1 MEETGKTF
9 YYYSTA
15 FRQKVISEIESGRL
29 SIEQARKIY
38 NIGGSSTITKWIK
51 KYGKNHLLGKR
62 VRIEM
67 EYEIDQIKKLEKE
80 KTELESALAKAHV
93 KILSL
98 ETIIES
104 AEEDLGIDLKKS
116 VDKRQSIKQSKEGKA
131 DQ

>member
-1 MEETGKTF
+1 MQETGKTF
-9 YYYSTA
+9 YYYSTS
-15 FRQKVISEIESGRL
+15 FKEKVISEIESGQF
-29 SIEQARKIY
+29 SIEQARRIY
-38 NIGGSSTITKWIK
+38 DIGGSSTITKWIK

-67 EYEIDQIKKLEKE
+67 EDEIDQLTKLQKE
-80 KTELESALAKAHV
+80 KAELESALAKAHL

-116 VDKRQSIKQSKEGKA
+116 TGNRQSINQLKERKA

>member
-1 MEETGKTF
+1 MEATEKIL

-15 FRQKVISEIESGRL
+15 FKLKVISEIESGQL

-51 KYGKNHLLGKR
+51 KFGKNHLLGKI

-67 EYEIDQIKKLEKE
+67 PDEIDQLKTLKKE
-80 KTELESALAKAHV
+80 KAELESALAKAYL

-98 ETIIES
+98 ESIIES

-116 VDKRQSIKQSKEGKA
+116 TVKKQSSDQLKDGKPT
-131 DQ
+131 Q